1 MRVLHVHA
9 KGAFHGGVEQ
19 ILRDTAIGLQARG
32 WPQGLLALDGDID
45 AEFAS
50 VFETS
55 GSGLDVLASFRP
67 DVLLIHKVE
76 DAETVAAL
84 AARVPSVRMV
94 HDHDLVCP
102 RRHKYFPLSQRICD
116 KPAGIACYTHLC
128 CVQRAP
134 ADSLFPVRISG
145 TGAVRRG
152 LAANS
157 KVSGFIVGSRW
168 MRDELDMN
176 GIPAERISII
186 PPVPAALSRSA
197 PKPPSTQP
205 RILYV
210 GQVIRGK
217 GVDLLLRALARV
229 EAPWHLKVIG
239 TGNHLESCRQ
249 LASQLGIAHKVDF
262 TGWIAHEELETHYAA
277 STFTV
282 VPSRWPEP
290 FGMVGLEA
298 MARGRAVVGFDAGGI
313 GDWLEDGV
321 TGRLVPAADV
331 GAMADALEQ
340 LLENPAQAA
349 DMGRAGAERV
359 AGKFTHEA
367 YLDAMMQ
374 ALENAA

>member
-9 KGAFHGGVEQ
+9 KGGFHGGVEQ
-19 ILRDTAIGLQARG
+19 IMRDTAAGLTQRG

-45 AEFAS
+45 PEFAS

-55 GSGLDVLASFRP
+55 GSSLDVLDSFRP

-76 DAETVAAL
+76 DAQTVTAL
-84 AARVPSVRMV
+84 AARVPTVRMV

-134 ADSLFPVRISG
+134 AESLIPVRISG
-145 TGAVRRG
+145 IGDVRRG

-157 KVSGFIVGSRW
+157 AVSGFIVGSRW
-168 MRDELDMN
+168 MRDELEMN

-186 PPVPAALSRSA
+186 PPVPAALSR
-197 PKPPSTQP
+197 PVPQPPAAQP

-229 EAPWHLKVIG
+229 HVPWNLDVIG
-239 TGNHLESCRQ
+239 TGNHLDSCRQ
-249 LASQLGIAHKVDF
+249 LAGELGIADKVDF
-262 TGWIAHEELETHYAA
+262 KGWVPHEKLEGHYAA
-277 STFTV
+277 ASFTV

-313 GDWLEDGV
+313 GDWLQDGA
-321 TGRLVPAADV
+321 TGRLVPAADIE
-331 GAMADALEQ
+331 AMAGAIAQ
-340 LLENPAQAA
+340 LLQDPNCAA
-349 DMGRAGAERV
+349 EMGRAGAKLV
-359 AGKFTHEA
+359 ATRFTHDA

-374 ALENAA
+374 ALENT